1 MVLKV
6 SKHSMKLLK
15 SHFKT
20 KIALL
25 IAFWA
30 IFTCNKLDV
39 EMRGTN
45 IESIS
50 VKDQRLWN
58 VQQNYR

>member
-1 MVLKV
+1 
-6 SKHSMKLLK
+6 MKLLK